1 MRIEEVSS
9 KTTVNEGLVLHKI
22 GLDPSKIGFIQEI
35 MRSKIYTYP
44 VLACVREV
52 LTNALDASKKV
63 GKDAS
68 TITVHLPT
76 RSEPYF
82 SVKDEGI
89 GMSKEVFLKYF
100 AEYGNSLAS
109 DSNEFTG
116 CYGLGSKA
124 PFTIANSFK
133 VLTSWEGERYSYVCF
148 ITNEGNNAVVL
159 SSQLKSSTV
168 GTEIVIEDIDKYITD
183 IVSSY
188 YNLVYLWDVK
198 PKCNIEVLPREVFL
212 SGNGWEIINNNDIT
226 CSDKLKSIINADL
239 NYSFLP
245 YKGKLFTKDVI
256 FLMGGVPYSFRREDI
271 VKLSERIEDPGQH
284 NIKSFIDIV
293 TTGPSSYYAYRS
305 NYKKTIV
312 FHCDIGS
319 ISISPQ
325 REYIDV
331 DKSLDFIRSKF
342 NFMMKEVQEVYNKK
356 INNCK
361 DIIEA
366 SIVNSS
372 LGHLSLSRAIF
383 KGVVIPKNNY
393 LSFKFKTYRT
403 GIEKGKTIRR
413 HESSIRIDED
423 LNIIVDN
430 VNSIGSSIPNIRNIL
445 IENDFYKCFIVNT
458 GTMSKESIIED
469 EKFLDPELYPAG
481 RILFLSDLV
490 KPKKKKKSSAKVR
503 VSTLIDK
510 EEYSFL
516 KSKDFKDSLK
526 PLSEPKVYFP
536 VSTWRS
542 TYKELYIEDIKAIQK
557 VFNTTI
563 FGVSNAD
570 LVTVHNA
577 GWSYWKDE
585 YEDLIEENKS
595 KMELAYKKII
605 NYCKSNYLNNNVTN
619 FNYEYFKKG
628 VIFSD
633 NLIGYSELEK
643 DWAIIKAIA
652 SKDKSLAS
660 SKNYIIINGFI
671 NLLEEIRSEF
681 RSNPIS
687 LFPNIHMLDKSFGI
701 TSNVLNLESIVK
713 DNIRARIIFSNKEDE
728 ERQFLLN
735 TLFEGE
741 Q

>member
-9 KTTVNEGLVLHKI
+9 KTTINEGLVLHKI

-76 RSEPYF
+76 KSEPYF

-109 DSNEFTG
+109 GSNEFTG

-124 PFTIANSFK
+124 PFTITNSFK

-159 SSQLKSSTV
+159 SSQLKSSTI

-198 PKCNIEVLPREVFL
+198 PKCNIEVLPREVLL
-212 SGNGWEIINNNDIT
+212 SGDGWEVINNNDIT
-226 CSDKLKSIINADL
+226 CSDKLKSIINADS
-239 NYSFLP
+239 NYSSLNCTA
-245 YKGKLFTKDVI
+245 KLFTKDVI
-256 FLMGGVPYSFRREDI
+256 FLMGGVSYSFRREDR
-271 VKLSERIEDPGQH
+271 VKLSQKIEDPEQPD
-284 NIKSFIDIV
+284 IKSFIDII
-293 TTGPSSYYAYRS
+293 TGGSTGYYAYGS

-312 FHCDIGS
+312 FNCDIGS

-342 NFMMKEVQEVYNKK
+342 DLMMKEVQEVYNKK
-356 INNCK
+356 INSCK

-372 LGHLSLSRAIF
+372 LGPLSLNRATF

-393 LSFKFKTYRT
+393 LTLNFKTYRT
-403 GIEKGKTIRR
+403 GIEKGKRIRR
-413 HESSIRIDED
+413 YESNIKIDKD

-430 VNSIGSSIPNIRNIL
+430 VNSTGSPIPNIRNIL
-445 IENDFYKCFIVNT
+445 IENYFYKCFIVNT
-458 GTMSKESIIED
+458 GTMSKENIIEA

-490 KPKKKKKSSAKVR
+490 KPKKKKEPSAKVR

-510 EEYSFL
+510 KEYDSL
-516 KSKDFKDSLK
+516 KSTDFKDSLK
-526 PLSEPKVYFP
+526 SLKEPKVYFP

-542 TYKELYIEDIKAIQK
+542 IYKELCVEDIKAIQK

-563 FGVSNAD
+563 VGISDAD
-570 LVTVHNA
+570 LDAVRNA

-585 YEDLIEENKS
+585 YKDLIEENKS
-595 KMELAYKKII
+595 KMQLAFKQIV
-605 NYCKSNYLNNNVTN
+605 NYCKSNCLNNNVSD
-619 FNYEYFKKG
+619 FNYDYFKRA
-628 VIFSD
+628 VIFSN
-633 NLIGYSELEK
+633 NLIGDNEVK
-643 DWAIIKAIA
+643 RDWAIIKAIA

-660 SKNYIIINGFI
+660 SKDYTSINGFI

-687 LFPNIHMLDKSFGI
+687 LFPNIHMLDISFGI
-701 TSNVLNLESIVK
+701 NSEVLNLESIVK
-713 DNIRARIIFSNKEDE
+713 DNIRARIIFSNKNDE